1 MCVRRISSGK
11 VSLQIFSA
19 VTSFGIRIHLLEAS
33 ELIKGIFSSSYSFQR
48 ETPSRFKKELLKSVI
63 PSGESVIPIDGINK
77 LLVNI
82 GHSDDCLSKQEQ
94 DELLDEAVGHHDT
107 RDVPINKIMSALFR

>member
-1 MCVRRISSGK
+1 M
-11 VSLQIFSA
+11 FS
-19 VTSFGIRIHLLEAS
+19 VVPSFGIDVCALLEAS
-33 ELIKGIFSSSYSFQR
+33 QLIKGFFSPANSFQR

-63 PSGESVIPIDGINK
+63 PIDGINK
-77 LLVNI
+77 LLENI

-107 RDVPINKIMSALFR
+107 RDVPIDKIMSALFR

>member
-1 MCVRRISSGK
+1 M
-11 VSLQIFSA
+11 FS
-19 VTSFGIRIHLLEAS
+19 VVPSFGIDVCALLEAS
-33 ELIKGIFSSSYSFQR
+33 QLIKGVFSPANSFQR

-77 LLVNI
+77 LLENI

-107 RDVPINKIMSALFR
+107 RDVPIDKIMSALFR